1 MKKDIERLT
10 NRHIAKLL
18 SSLDGSIT
26 PLVEQQ
32 IKRQIRFLEAD
43 ILTTLVN
50 TRTNTN
56 EKNYNKL

>member
-18 SSLDGSIT
+18 TSLEGSIT

-43 ILTTLVN
+43 ILTILVN
-50 TRTNTN
+50 TRKPNN
-56 EKNYNKL
+56 EQNYNT

>member
-1 MKKDIERLT
+1 VKKDIERLT

-18 SSLDGSIT
+18 TSLEGSIT

-50 TRTNTN
+50 TRKTTN
-56 EKNYNKL
+56 EQSYNR

>member
-18 SSLDGSIT
+18 TSLEGSIT

-43 ILTTLVN
+43 ILTILVN
-50 TRTNTN
+50 TRTPTN
-56 EKNYNKL
+56 EQRYNT

>member
-1 MKKDIERLT
+1 VKKDIERLT

-18 SSLDGSIT
+18 TSLEGSIT

-50 TRTNTN
+50 TRKTTN
-56 EKNYNKL
+56 EQIYNR

>member
-18 SSLDGSIT
+18 TSLEGSIT

-43 ILTTLVN
+43 ILTILVN
-50 TRTNTN
+50 TRTPTN
-56 EKNYNKL
+56 EQSYNT

>member
-18 SSLDGSIT
+18 TSLEGSIT

-50 TRTNTN
+50 TRKTTN
-56 EKNYNKL
+56 EQIYNR

>member
-1 MKKDIERLT
+1 MQKEINRLT

-18 SSLDGSIT
+18 TSLEGSIT

-43 ILTTLVN
+43 ITTLVN
-50 TRTNTN
+50 TGINQNDHQQFNR
-56 EKNYNKL
+56 

>member
-1 MKKDIERLT
+1 MQKDIERLT

-18 SSLDGSIT
+18 TSLEGSIT

-43 ILTTLVN
+43 ILTILVN
-50 TRTNTN
+50 TRTPTN
-56 EKNYNKL
+56 EQRYNT